1 MLYNNLTQF
10 INNCDE
16 VRAQNPNA
24 NLGFT
29 GRLLLPGDT
38 VLVTITTD
46 SAEITINDLP
56 APTGHPIHELFAR
69 EGRILR
75 NEASED
81 LGRFRQVRV
90 WGRWHD
96 DGSQFQ
102 SFEPYITCKIDAD
115 GDQTFS
121 RYGYDWFGGGGE
133 SCDLV
138 FKPMIRGRL
147 ACESIMALTVQISDI
162 FHMPRGSQHLVFPL
176 ASFGSRRMKN
186 IGCLFSCWSIPW
198 ISLGQ
203 GASWR
208 RLRRLL
214 QACFNVDEITAGASV
229 AA

>member
-10 INNCDE
+10 INNFDE

-115 GDQTFS
+115 GEQTFS
-121 RYGYDWFGGGGE
+121 RYAYGWFGVGGE

-162 FHMPRGSQHLVFPL
+162 FHMPPKMVEAFGFPTGLVWFPQNEEYRL
-176 ASFGSRRMKN
+176 PILVLEHSVDLTRARRE
-186 IGCLFSCWSIPW
+186 L
-198 ISLGQ
+198 
-203 GASWR
+203 
-208 RLRRLL
+208 
-214 QACFNVDEITAGASV
+214 E

>member
-10 INNCDE
+10 ITNFNE

-24 NLGFT
+24 NLAFT

-38 VLVTITTD
+38 VLVTMTTA
-46 SAEITINDLP
+46 SIEITINDLP
-56 APTGHPIHELFAR
+56 ASAGHPIHELFAR
-69 EGRILR
+69 EGRILCD
-75 NEASED
+75 EASED
-81 LGRFRQVRV
+81 LCRFRQIRV

-115 GDQTFS
+115 GNQTFS
-121 RYGYDWFGGGGE
+121 RYDYDWFGVGGE

-162 FHMPRGSQHLVFPL
+162 FHMPPPL
-176 ASFGSRRMKN
+176 
-186 IGCLFSCWSIPW
+186 
-198 ISLGQ
+198 
-203 GASWR
+203 
-208 RLRRLL
+208 
-214 QACFNVDEITAGASV
+214 V
-229 AA
+229 AAFGFPTGLVWFPNDEAYRLPILVLEHSMDLTQATRELEAA